1 MQQKNYKKFIDN
13 DAGFSLIEISIAII
27 IIGIMISFSIKGY
40 ELVKYANISATVEQ
54 INQYKIAVRM
64 YQDLNGS
71 IPGKIDDKLNPQQF
85 WKELADS
92 KLAKVTSNN
101 DKQPSS
107 IGGVF
112 SVELIN
118 GELFLILSN
127 INAKQAYYIDSKIDD
142 GLPNSGDITVDGNG
156 CVEKNSYNTNY
167 KGSCK
172 LLIKM
177 I

>member
-1 MQQKNYKKFIDN
+1 MQQKNYKKFIKN
-13 DAGFSLIEISIAII
+13 NAGFSLIEISIAII

-71 IPGKIDDKLNPQQF
+71 IPGKIDDRLDPKQF
-85 WKELADS
+85 WQELADS
-92 KLAKVTSNN
+92 KLAKVTSNT
-101 DKQPSS
+101 DKQQSN

-127 INAKQAYYIDSKIDD
+127 ISSKQAYYIDSKIDD
-142 GLPNSGDITVDGNG
+142 GLPNSGDITIDSNACTSG
-156 CVEKNSYNTNY
+156 NSYNTSY